1 MSPHKTKTGA
11 ALYEAML
18 IAERAWENR
27 LLGLGIQRY
36 SHAGTGVNNPDLRT
50 LYLAKHDASRAY
62 FDYLAEM
69 RGAA

>member
-11 ALYEAML
+11 ALYA
-18 IAERAWENR
+18 
-27 LLGLGIQRY
+27 
-36 SHAGTGVNNPDLRT
+36 
-50 LYLAKHDASRAY
+50 AKFDASRAY